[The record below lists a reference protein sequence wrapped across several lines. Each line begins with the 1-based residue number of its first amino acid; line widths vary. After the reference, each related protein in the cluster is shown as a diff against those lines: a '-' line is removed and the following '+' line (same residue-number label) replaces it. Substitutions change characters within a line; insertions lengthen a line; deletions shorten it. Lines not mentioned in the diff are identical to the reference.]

1 MRQGFLNELL
11 TNICQTCGFCQ
22 QNSEKCLELFVWFSL
37 DCPTIIVSVCLYCW
51 PWKTSLEFEEW
62 SIKSS
67 LSSSSSSLLL
77 LLLSSFLLL
86 ISLQPK
92 QEDED
97 KLCEFFPS
105 KKDNVR
111 AALEAVDGDLD
122 RAACLLAEGTILEFI
137 TVIIFFDWGL
147 KTYPHI

>member
-1 MRQGFLNELL
+1 M
-11 TNICQTCGFCQ
+11 
-22 QNSEKCLELFVWFSL
+22 
-37 DCPTIIVSVCLYCW
+37 
-51 PWKTSLEFEEW
+51 EFEEW

-97 KLCEFFPS
+97 KLCELFPS

-137 TVIIFFDWGL
+137 TVIIFFD
-147 KTYPHI
+147 